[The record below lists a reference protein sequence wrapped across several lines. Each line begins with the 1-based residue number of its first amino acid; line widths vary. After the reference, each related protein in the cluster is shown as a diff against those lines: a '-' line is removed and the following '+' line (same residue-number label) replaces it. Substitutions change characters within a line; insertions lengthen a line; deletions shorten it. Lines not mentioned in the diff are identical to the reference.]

1 MIASRLAV
9 LALTTATLAGLL
21 ATACGGDA
29 TVVAPTPTTT
39 TGTAGAGPPPA
50 SASKAQG
57 SVPDLSALGYT
68 VQQQGKDPGAVSQD
82 VYRVL
87 FARENGRGAM
97 TVLYAFPDDAT
108 AKSQFAI
115 LSAALKNPPPDF
127 VGAKATFIDT
137 GSPPAGDERK
147 AYVTQALDGQ
157 GNKVWSDVYRFGRL
171 VAIVQVLDDGKSEQ
185 LDLRLQIAL
194 KIAAKAR

>member
-29 TVVAPTPTTT
+29 TVVAPAPTTT
-39 TGTAGAGPPPA
+39 TAAATGTPPA
-50 SASKAQG
+50 SASKAQD

-68 VQQQGKDPGAVSQD
+68 AQQQGKDPGAGSQD

-97 TVLYAFPDDAT
+97 AVLYAFPDDAT

-137 GSPPAGDERK
+137 GSPPAGDEHK

>member
-29 TVVAPTPTTT
+29 TVVAPAPTTT
-39 TGTAGAGPPPA
+39 TAAATGTPPA
-50 SASKAQG
+50 SASKAQD

-68 VQQQGKDPGAVSQD
+68 AQQQGKDPGAGSQD

-127 VGAKATFIDT
+127 VGGKATFIDT